1 MIDLHLYQIALRDLL
16 RIKRLV
22 VSAILVSTPAV
33 LALAVRAAMGD
44 RFDGTSTYE
53 ALVAEF
59 VYGFVLVI
67 MSVVF
72 GTGVIAQELE
82 NKTMVYL
89 LTRPLP
95 RWRVLLAKFAAAV
108 TLVVTTTLFSLLA
121 LYCATYVGDPGARS
135 PSISARAVADPGAIL
150 TEMKPAMEPVTQY
163 IDEQIPPDVRSRLES
178 INLARANPMRMRRI
192 VTLILDPII
201 EQGKDLYDE
210 ERFASVTLPAEVVKL
225 AKSHPTGIGKMRLNR
240 LLLEARFGK
249 AIIPSQ
255 SGKTPI
261 MRDLAVLPVGAL
273 AYSALCLLLACIL
286 NKAIIVGL
294 VFAFGWEPFV
304 PMLGGS
310 FRLVTITTYLRALAP
325 HTNPSGGAGPLDF
338 LMPAAEAA
346 PISETTAW
354 LVLTGAIVLA
364 VLGAALAFTTR
375 EFVPRDES

>member
-1 MIDLHLYQIALRDLL
+1 MIDLHLYQIALRDLV
-16 RIKRLV
+16 RVKRLV
-22 VSAILVSTPAV
+22 VSAILVFTPAV
-33 LALAVRAAMGD
+33 LALVVRAAMGE

-95 RWRVLLAKFAAAV
+95 RWRIVLAKFAAAF
-108 TLVVTTTLFSLLA
+108 TLVVLTTLCSLLA
-121 LYCATYVGDPGARS
+121 LYAATYVGDPEARS
-135 PSISARAVADPGAIL
+135 PELTGRAVADPRAIL
-150 TEMKPAMEPVTQY
+150 SDMKPPMEPVTQY
-163 IDEQIPPDVRSRLES
+163 IDEQMTPDVRRRLDGL
-178 INLARANPMRMRRI
+178 NVDRANPNRMRRL

-201 EQGKDLYDE
+201 TEGKDLYDE
-210 ERFASVTLPAEVVKL
+210 ERFASVHLPAEVRQL
-225 AKSHPTGIGKMRLNR
+225 AQSHPTGIRKMRLNR
-240 LLLEARFGK
+240 LLLEARFGD
-249 AIIPSQ
+249 AITPSH

-261 MRDLAVLPVGAL
+261 LRDLAVLPIGAL
-273 AYSALCLLLACIL
+273 AYSALCLLLACIV
-286 NKAIIVGL
+286 NKAIVVGL
-294 VFAFGWEPFV
+294 VFAFGWETFV

-338 LMPAAEAA
+338 LMPEATAA
-346 PISETTAW
+346 PISEATAW
-354 LVLTGAIVLA
+354 IALAVIIVAALGGAVLA
-364 VLGAALAFTTR
+364 FSTR